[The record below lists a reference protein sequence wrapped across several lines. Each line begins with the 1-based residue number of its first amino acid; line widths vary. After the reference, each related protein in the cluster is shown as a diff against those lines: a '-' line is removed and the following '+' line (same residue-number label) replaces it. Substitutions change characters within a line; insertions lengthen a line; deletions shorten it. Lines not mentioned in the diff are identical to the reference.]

1 MFDNEE
7 LQFMHTLLENEL
19 MRMQLQRSQS
29 NHVID
34 YDSVFG
40 ERMVYIKQLI
50 KKINSNVGAVYN
62 YEL

>member
-7 LQFMHTLLENEL
+7 LQFIHTLLENEL

-29 NHVID
+29 NNVID

-40 ERMVYIKQLI
+40 KRIAYIKQLI

-62 YEL
+62 HEL